1 MTAGKINLST
11 REPSYDIGTVIDPRF
26 ASDAA
31 RRVREAAVEGA
42 RALIVNRCSDEDE
55 LAEVLAMLGIEAS

>member
-1 MTAGKINLST
+1 MSAGKINLST

-42 RALIVNRCSDEDE
+42 RALVVSRCSDETE
-55 LAEVLAMLGIEAS
+55 LAKVLSQLGITS